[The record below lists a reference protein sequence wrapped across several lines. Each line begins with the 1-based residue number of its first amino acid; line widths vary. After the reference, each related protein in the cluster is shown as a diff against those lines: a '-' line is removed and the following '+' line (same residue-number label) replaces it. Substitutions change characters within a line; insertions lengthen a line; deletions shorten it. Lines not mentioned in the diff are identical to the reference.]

1 MSFLYDVRSGK
12 VVKSKVYSNN
22 LLIKDVLNFDPLEL
36 FKGGKQGV
44 WYDPSDKST
53 LFQDVAGTIPVT
65 KDGDPIGLMKDKSGN
80 GYHATQP
87 VSTARPLYRTDG
99 ILHWFESDYVDDGF
113 YIPINLDGKT
123 FTLGI
128 GYKNML
134 PDRTYILLS
143 SGESLRWA
151 YSANNTVVSRITSVD
166 VKLKFVKVDALT
178 LPNTI
183 NRTELYNKMLV
194 GNVFTAQS
202 SFNDVAWQAPNNYG
216 LFGAGVLKGLNETCG
231 YILIENLTDTTELDK
246 YLAKKSGVTL

>member
-1 MSFLYDVRSGK
+1 MQYFGFDRPSFG
-12 VVKSKVYSNN
+12 
-22 LLIKDVLNFDPLEL
+22 IKTFGFGANPDDAMLAL
-36 FKGGKQGV
+36 FAGGKQGV

-80 GYHATQP
+80 GYHATQS
-87 VSTARPLYRTDG
+87 VSAARPLYKTDG

-128 GYKNML
+128 GYKNMVSG
-134 PDRTYILLS
+134 RSYILLS
-143 SGESLRWA
+143 SGEGSRWA
-151 YSANNTVVSRITSVD
+151 YSANNAVVSSITSTGVD
-166 VKLKFVKVDALT
+166 LKFVKVDTLI

-183 NRTELYNKMLV
+183 NRTELYNKLLV

-202 SFNDVAWQAPNNYG
+202 TFSGAVWQSPNDYG
-216 LFGAGVLKGLNETCG
+216 LFQEGILKGLRETCG